1 MKIYLQVSVAKEVK
15 RQSRKYKIP
24 VNKAHKDK
32 TKYTRKNKWTIK
44 LPTDY

>member
-1 MKIYLQVSVAKEVK
+1 MKILIQVSVAKEVK

-24 VNKAHKDK
+24 VNKTHKNK
-32 TKYTRKNKWTIK
+32 IKYTRKNKWTIK